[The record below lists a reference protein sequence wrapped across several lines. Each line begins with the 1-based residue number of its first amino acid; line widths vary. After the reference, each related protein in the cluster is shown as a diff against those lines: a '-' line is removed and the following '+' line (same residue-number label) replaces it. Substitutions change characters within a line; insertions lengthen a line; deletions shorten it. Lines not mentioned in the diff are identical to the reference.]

1 MAAVSKALVIGGGIG
16 GLVAARAL
24 RMQGIE
30 VDLIEKAPT
39 WTVYGVG
46 IIQPNNVLRALEK
59 VGLVQPCL
67 KKGGAFESWRVHD
80 AQGNVLL
87 DPPGARDAAPHLPA
101 NNGITRP
108 KLHEVLIDGAT
119 EKGVDIRLGT
129 TVSDL
134 NHSAGAAVDVS
145 FSDGS
150 QRRYDLVIGYE
161 GVFSPTRQWLFGD
174 TYTPQFTG
182 QGVWRYNFERP
193 AEMDT
198 GMVFFGPDTKVGL
211 VPLSPTLMYM
221 FIVTAEKD
229 GTWYDG
235 PDVASEMQ
243 ARLKGYGGLVE
254 RLKSEILDP
263 AGVVYRPMMNMLVS
277 EPWYKGRIML
287 GGDAAHTTTPH
298 LAQGA
303 AMAIEDAVLLAELL
317 GTHSTLEVAQ
327 REFMQRRFD
336 RVKYVVDCSTQLA
349 SWEMEEWRGIHN
361 PDADPGGLLHRATA
375 ALMAEY

>member
-1 MAAVSKALVIGGGIG
+1 MAAVSKVLIIGGGIG

-24 RMQGIE
+24 RLQGID
-30 VDLIEKAPT
+30 VDLIEKQPG

-46 IIQPNNVLRALEK
+46 IIQPNNFLRAMDK
-59 VGLVQPCL
+59 IGLAQPCL
-67 KKGGAFESWRVHD
+67 DRGGAFEGWRIHD
-80 AQGNVLL
+80 AQGNVLA
-87 DPPGARDAAPHLPA
+87 DPPGPRGVAPHLPP

-108 KLHEVLIDGAT
+108 KLHDVLVKGAQDA
-119 EKGVDIRLGT
+119 GVSIRLGT
-129 TVSDL
+129 TVADMQDDA
-134 NHSAGAAVDVS
+134 AGVDVG
-145 FSDGS
+145 FSDGTNG
-150 QRRYDLVIGYE
+150 RYDLVVGYE
-161 GVFSPTRQWLFGD
+161 GVFSPTRQRLFGD
-174 TYTPQFTG
+174 TYVPGFTG

-193 AEMDT
+193 AEMDN

-235 PDVASEMQ
+235 PDIAREMQ

-254 RLKSEILDP
+254 RLRPDIVDP
-263 AGVVYRPMMNMLVS
+263 AGVVYRPMMNMLVT
-277 EPWYKGRIML
+277 EPWYRGRVML
-287 GGDAAHTTTPH
+287 AGDAAHTTTPH

-303 AMAIEDAVLLAELL
+303 AMAVEGAVLLAELL
-317 GTHSTLEVAQ
+317 GAHESLEAAQ

-349 SWEMEEWRGIHN
+349 SWEMEDWRGVHN
-361 PDADPGGLLHRATA
+361 PDADQGGLLHRATT
-375 ALMAEY
+375 ALMADY